1 MKRGHDLSGVMK
13 FATSPAWGEHL
24 GEALG
29 DHLGLAMEEFDFEA
43 DELADI
49 VGDHWAGVLWG
60 CAFEDLLTRTIEPGD
75 RNIVDDYIRRRGW
88 NESGSTK
95 IYLRALRASVMSL
108 HEVSEVEPGSGFLVR
123 DLIQGSEP
131 LRVSERSASQTLKQ
145 WDKIGAR
152 VVQVG
157 GKHLL
162 SGGVLS
168 FTMEAAEAL
177 VADLR
182 RSKGKRSPRTAL
194 NLDADDLAALP
205 ALISTA
211 WLFDVVPKTMG
222 PAPIPTLHNIDG
234 EEVMFH
240 RVRFPFARGV
250 TQALVGERLDTLPAL
265 QRETTHFWNWLGEKP
280 NGKAKSTGRMAWGV
294 TMADGTPVL
303 GNVELKGR
311 ALMLAVTSA
320 ERAKRGTALI
330 NDALAGLVGSPLTT
344 IQTVEQAMAARAE
357 GLTSSEPAP
366 AIAPEV
372 ATPLIHAMLDRQ
384 YRATLDEPV
393 GMLGDITPRAAVQT
407 AAGRHRVAGWLKH
420 LENRSSSQLDAND
433 PMATYDFTWMWREL
447 GIENLRK

>member
-13 FATSPAWGEHL
+13 FATSPAWADHL
-24 GEALG
+24 RDALG
-29 DHLGLAMEEFDFEA
+29 DHFGLAMEEFDFEA

-60 CAFEDLLTRTIEPGD
+60 CAFEDLLTRTIQPGD

-88 NESGSTK
+88 NESGPTK
-95 IYLRALRASVMSL
+95 IYLRALRSSVMSL

-123 DLIQGSEP
+123 DLIRGGEP

-145 WDKIGAR
+145 WDRIGAR

-182 RSKGKRSPRTAL
+182 RSKGKRSPNTAL
-194 NLDADDLAALP
+194 KLNPDDLAALP

-222 PAPIPTLHNIDG
+222 PASIPTLLNSDG
-234 EEVMFH
+234 EEVVFH

-250 TQALVGERLDTLPAL
+250 TQALVGERLDTVPTL

-280 NGKAKSTGRMAWGV
+280 DGKARSTGRMAWG
-294 TMADGTPVL
+294 ARQCRIERPGSGSRRHL
-303 GNVELKGR
+303 GR
-311 ALMLAVTSA
+311 AGETRYRAHHRCARRVGRLAADHDRDDRTGHG
-320 ERAKRGTALI
+320 RAGRGTDNIRTGTGHCARGG
-330 NDALAGLVGSPLTT
+330 NPARSCHARPPVPRDA
-344 IQTVEQAMAARAE
+344 R
-357 GLTSSEPAP
+357 
-366 AIAPEV
+366 
-372 ATPLIHAMLDRQ
+372 
-384 YRATLDEPV
+384 
-393 GMLGDITPRAAVQT
+393 
-407 AAGRHRVAGWLKH
+407 
-420 LENRSSSQLDAND
+420 
-433 PMATYDFTWMWREL
+433 
-447 GIENLRK
+447 